1 MIIEGTA
8 PILITGGAGFIGCNL
23 TAHFASSG
31 ARVRV
36 YDNFARRGVEENA
49 RWLERAFPG
58 RVEIVRADVRDAGA
72 LRAALNDVQAVFHLA
87 AQVAVTTS
95 LDEPCRD
102 FEVNARGTLEVLEA
116 VRKYAPRAP
125 VIFTSTNKVYGG
137 LEDIPLVERSLR
149 WEPRLTERDGRGVNE
164 QRGVSCCSPYGC
176 SKGAADQYVL
186 DYARTF
192 GLRTV
197 VFRMSCIYG
206 PHQHGNEDQGWVA
219 HFAREVIARRP
230 MVIYG
235 DGKQV
240 RDLLYVDDLVDAF
253 GRALRHIDT
262 ISGRAFN
269 LGGGVANSASLREVL
284 ALLGELS
291 GSAPALLFRD
301 WRTSDQRYY
310 VSDTDAFQQATQW
323 RPRTSV
329 HEGVAA
335 LYRWLSARE
344 PGAAV
349 FPLEAQ
355 AQAMALQMGGGRHG

>member
-1 MIIEGTA
+1 
-8 PILITGGAGFIGCNL
+8 
-23 TAHFASSG
+23 
-31 ARVRV
+31 
-36 YDNFARRGVEENA
+36 
-49 RWLERAFPG
+49 
-58 RVEIVRADVRDAGA
+58 
-72 LRAALNDVQAVFHLA
+72 
-87 AQVAVTTS
+87 
-95 LDEPCRD
+95 
-102 FEVNARGTLEVLEA
+102 
-116 VRKYAPRAP
+116 
-125 VIFTSTNKVYGG
+125 
-137 LEDIPLVERSLR
+137 
-149 WEPRLTERDGRGVNE
+149 
-164 QRGVSCCSPYGC
+164 
-176 SKGAADQYVL
+176 
-186 DYARTF
+186 
-192 GLRTV
+192 
-197 VFRMSCIYG
+197 
-206 PHQHGNEDQGWVA
+206 
-219 HFAREVIARRP
+219 
-230 MVIYG
+230 VIYG

-291 GSAPALLFRD
+291 SSAPALLFRD